1 MNKEQL
7 KELIEKEGDSL
18 QWSYTCSNGVIIE
31 CSILRNSLKAL
42 CGYIYFT
49 QLRIKEQLGYTAR
62 AKIFSEGNVIY
73 YMILVQGSKKTPEIM
88 DLRIENVVEMMR
100 KRIEDAPQKK
110 FEKFK
115 NIISSKIG
123 KRDRSLKVRSF
134 R

>member
-1 MNKEQL
+1 MPLHLPLPQLQDIFKEP
-7 KELIEKEGDSL
+7 
-18 QWSYTCSNGVIIE
+18 
-31 CSILRNSLKAL
+31 
-42 CGYIYFT
+42 
-49 QLRIKEQLGYTAR
+49 